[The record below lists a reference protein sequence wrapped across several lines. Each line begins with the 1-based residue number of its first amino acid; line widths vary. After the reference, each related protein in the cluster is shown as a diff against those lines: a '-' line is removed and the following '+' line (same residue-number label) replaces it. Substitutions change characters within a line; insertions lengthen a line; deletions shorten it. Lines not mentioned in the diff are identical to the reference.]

1 MNSKI
6 RLVPDNM
13 TGRVAVPVAA
23 DTVLN
28 PGDFVSYESGKA
40 VLLDAA
46 TEDATFI
53 GVAEGASGNNVL
65 FQPTH
70 INVLLKAVVEAPV
83 ASAAYTV
90 GQALA
95 YNETSGVLEVTATS
109 DSNTIAWAFEDTEGT
124 SVTSLKVLIDVV
136 KLGKL
141 FAVGA

>member
-6 RLVPDNM
+6 RLVPDNI
-13 TGRVAVPVAA
+13 TGRVVVPVAD
-23 DTVLN
+23 DTVIN

-46 TEDATFI
+46 TEDASFL

-65 FQPTH
+65 YPPTH

-90 GQALA
+90 GAALS
-95 YNETSGVLEVTATS
+95 YNETNKNLEVAS
-109 DSNTIAWAFEDTEGT
+109 GNANTIAWAFEDTEGV
-124 SVTSLKVLIDVV
+124 SVTSLKVLVDVT

-141 FAVGA
+141 FAIGA